1 MMLIFIPLYLSA
13 EEQGYWYTFTSLAA
27 LAILADL
34 GFSNIILQFAAHEF
48 AYLSFDKDNYVV
60 GDDLHLKR
68 LATFFIFCSKW
79 AIYIVLITFPLILCI
94 GFYMLSQ
101 KVTAMQWQIPWL
113 IYGIGS
119 GLMFLNSSILFF
131 FEGCSSVARVQK
143 LRLKVSIVMSSF
155 VLLGLFLQFKLYALS
170 ISLLFGALCG
180 FGLIYNSFGII
191 IKQLIT
197 VSKTYIYSWKSEF
210 LSLIWRYA
218 ISWAS
223 GYFIFQMYT
232 PLTFQIH
239 GAIEAGK
246 VGISIALWT
255 AVFSVANTWISAV
268 TPNLNIYIA
277 KKEWRLL
284 DKVFFK
290 NFSLAIITFILG
302 ALIIFLIIYLLK
314 GNYSIIDRFVSY
326 TSMMFLAVNWLLQ
339 IVVNTLAIY
348 LRAHKEEPLVLFSAT
363 SAVYISITTFLC
375 IVYLPIDY
383 LFLGYFS
390 SYFFTIP
397 WVLYIFCKKKKTH
410 Q

>member
-1 MMLIFIPLYLSA
+1 MLIIIPLYLTP
-13 EEQGYWYTFTSLAA
+13 EEQGYWYTFSSLAA

-48 AYLSFDKDNYVV
+48 AYLSFDKENYIV

-68 LATFFIFCSKW
+68 LATFFVFCLKW
-79 AIYIVLITFPLILCI
+79 AIYIVLIAFPIILCI

-119 GLMFLNSSILFF
+119 GLIFLNSSILFF
-131 FEGCSSVARVQK
+131 FEGCSSVAKIQK
-143 LRLKVSIVMSSF
+143 LRLKVSIVMSGF
-155 VLLGLFLQFKLYALS
+155 VLIGLILQFKLYALS
-170 ISLLFGALCG
+170 LSILFGALCG
-180 FGLIYNSFGII
+180 FGLIYKSFGKTIT
-191 IKQLIT
+191 QLVA
-197 VSKTYIYSWKSEF
+197 VSKTYTYSWKSEF
-210 LSLIWRYA
+210 LALMWRYA
-218 ISWAS
+218 ISWVS

-255 AVFSVANTWISAV
+255 AVFSVANTWICAV

-290 NFSLAIITFILG
+290 NFVLSAMTFIMGILTV
-302 ALIIFLIIYLLK
+302 FLVIYLFK
-314 GNYSIIDRFVSY
+314 GKLSIIDRFVSF
-326 TSMMFLAVNWLLQ
+326 TSMMLLAVSWFSQL
-339 IVVNTLAIY
+339 IVTTLSIY
-348 LRAHKEEPLVLFSAT
+348 LRAHKEEPLALFSFI
-363 SAVYISITTFLC
+363 SAAYISITTFLC
-375 IVYLPIDY
+375 IIYLPIEY

-390 SYFFTIP
+390 SYFFAIP
-397 WVLYIFCKKKKTH
+397 WILYVFYKKRKTH
-410 Q
+410 